1 MRFDKTPR
9 GWEYGKVINP
19 HARMPKEAGKRLLVK
34 KVRFHSREFTIF
46 LRPDADESVV
56 AEIFEW
62 QDYRAVEA
70 VLGANAL
77 PILDVG
83 AHIGVF
89 TLYARALCPL
99 ARIHALEPEEDNF
112 ALLRRNVAANRLEN
126 VKLHQVALA
135 GTTGRGRLLLEA
147 DSINHRLARG
157 ADETGAAGERSVAV
171 SRLGD
176 FLDNSRIP
184 EVGLLKMDI
193 EGGEYDV
200 LGSLTEAD
208 FSKLRSIFLEYH
220 DLPDRRHR
228 ELDELL
234 RRSGFSVQ
242 VFPSQFEK
250 GMGFMLARNKKMATH
265 D

>member
-1 MRFDKTPR
+1 
-9 GWEYGKVINP
+9 
-19 HARMPKEAGKRLLVK
+19 MPKETDKKLLVK
-34 KVRFHSREFTIF
+34 KVRFRGREFTIF

-62 QDYRAVEA
+62 QDYRAAEA
-70 VLGANAL
+70 VLGASAL
-77 PILDVG
+77 PVLDVG

-89 TLYARALCPL
+89 TLYARALSPL
-99 ARIHALEPEEDNF
+99 ARIHALEPEAENF
-112 ALLRRNVAANRLEN
+112 ALLRRNVAANQLEN

-157 ADETGAAGERSVAV
+157 ADESGAAGERAVATF
-171 SRLGD
+171 RLGD
-176 FLDNSRIP
+176 FLDSACIP
-184 EVGLLKMDI
+184 AVGLLKMDI
-193 EGGEYDV
+193 EGGEYAV
-200 LGSLTEAD
+200 LEGLEEPD
-208 FSKLRSIFLEYH
+208 FARLRHIFLEYH
-220 DLPDRRHR
+220 DLSDRRHR

-250 GMGFMLARNKKMATH
+250 GMGFMLARNKRTDKA
-265 D
+265 